1 MNSYIDEQ
9 GISLYLK
16 DALNQFCQLRRSK
29 PSLKSSPLSP
39 GAYDQSNIA
48 QFLSEYCRS
57 VQYGT
62 HLYKREYEYIML
74 TTRNRL
80 SFIRL
85 IEKQFLAGLIGYDE
99 ISATDF
105 YSLIEL
111 LCPDFPQTVIQDA
124 FKLIH
129 DDDTQIQNI
138 LKKLRFRLFFDD
150 FFEEARSELIT
161 ENIKNRK
168 IVVPTSEAQN
178 VEKEIKLPLSGRC
191 QKSDT

>member
-80 SFIRL
+80 RL
-85 IEKQFLAGLIGYDE
+85 GNLQS
-99 ISATDF
+99 SAHYKTCRM
-105 YSLIEL
+105 LHAVWP
-111 LCPDFPQTVIQDA
+111 PD
-124 FKLIH
+124 
-129 DDDTQIQNI
+129 
-138 LKKLRFRLFFDD
+138 
-150 FFEEARSELIT
+150 SG
-161 ENIKNRK
+161 
-168 IVVPTSEAQN
+168 VVQQS
-178 VEKEIKLPLSGRC
+178 I
-191 QKSDT
+191 

>member
-1 MNSYIDEQ
+1 MYISLSSLSVTVNTSFGIRLIHIRFQMNSYIDEQ

-80 SFIRL
+80 RFEIR
-85 IEKQFLAGLIGYDE
+85 
-99 ISATDF
+99 
-105 YSLIEL
+105 
-111 LCPDFPQTVIQDA
+111 
-124 FKLIH
+124 
-129 DDDTQIQNI
+129 
-138 LKKLRFRLFFDD
+138 FDGQ
-150 FFEEARSELIT
+150 RIT
-161 ENIKNRK
+161 
-168 IVVPTSEAQN
+168 
-178 VEKEIKLPLSGRC
+178 
-191 QKSDT
+191 KS

>member
-80 SFIRL
+80 RLENCKLGCVVRMVVYSILLHAESGRNDHRKDAPLFIP
-85 IEKQFLAGLIGYDE
+85 
-99 ISATDF
+99 
-105 YSLIEL
+105 SLIISHGKATYHKFSFSFFSL
-111 LCPDFPQTVIQDA
+111 FNNLFPFTCFIVQLI
-124 FKLIH
+124 FKIF
-129 DDDTQIQNI
+129 DSF
-138 LKKLRFRLFFDD
+138 LK
-150 FFEEARSELIT
+150 
-161 ENIKNRK
+161 
-168 IVVPTSEAQN
+168 
-178 VEKEIKLPLSGRC
+178 C
-191 QKSDT
+191 

>member
-80 SFIRL
+80 RL
-85 IEKQFLAGLIGYDE
+85 ENCLNLALICSREDPG
-99 ISATDF
+99 
-105 YSLIEL
+105 
-111 LCPDFPQTVIQDA
+111 
-124 FKLIH
+124 
-129 DDDTQIQNI
+129 
-138 LKKLRFRLFFDD
+138 
-150 FFEEARSELIT
+150 
-161 ENIKNRK
+161 
-168 IVVPTSEAQN
+168 VVRG
-178 VEKEIKLPLSGRC
+178 SGVVRGFNH
-191 QKSDT
+191 

>member
-80 SFIRL
+80 RL
-85 IEKQFLAGLIGYDE
+85 ENCKLGCVVRMVV
-99 ISATDF
+99 
-105 YSLIEL
+105 YSIL
-111 LCPDFPQTVIQDA
+111 LHVTSGRNDHRKDA
-124 FKLIH
+124 P
-129 DDDTQIQNI
+129 
-138 LKKLRFRLFFDD
+138 LF
-150 FFEEARSELIT
+150 SEL
-161 ENIKNRK
+161 R
-168 IVVPTSEAQN
+168 VVQN
-178 VEKEIKLPLSGRC
+178 AYNCSGNYG
-191 QKSDT
+191 

>member
-80 SFIRL
+80 RL
-85 IEKQFLAGLIGYDE
+85 G
-99 ISATDF
+99 T
-105 YSLIEL
+105 
-111 LCPDFPQTVIQDA
+111 C
-124 FKLIH
+124 
-129 DDDTQIQNI
+129 
-138 LKKLRFRLFFDD
+138 
-150 FFEEARSELIT
+150 RSSVHQAAC
-161 ENIKNRK
+161 NMR
-168 IVVPTSEAQN
+168 
-178 VEKEIKLPLSGRC
+178 
-191 QKSDT
+191 